1 MQKVKIVT
9 HSGCDLSFGEAEKY
23 NIMMI
28 PDWIIIDK
36 TEYRNNID
44 IYPDT
49 FYSRLE
55 ESEDLPTSAHP
66 SPAEFM
72 DAFHSA
78 SEYEE
83 ILFIA
88 LSSKLTGTYNTASF
102 TSQLLSED
110 GFGSKIYVFDSCQA
124 SYGAALIILEAARL
138 AQEGLGAEEIIE
150 KLEELVPRIGVFFVM
165 NTLKYAYKGG
175 RIGAISAITADT
187 LGIKPL
193 LVFKDGTVSDLSLNR
208 TFNEGLKSVYKRYK
222 RHIGEDKETI
232 IFHACNEKGALKLK
246 DMIQKDFPEVEPRIE
261 LIGPVI
267 GLYTGT
273 GCVGIAFKKKEA

>member
-9 HSGCDLSFGEAEKY
+9 HSGCDLSQGELEKH
-23 NIMMI
+23 NISMI
-28 PDWIIIDK
+28 PDWVIIDGV
-36 TEYRNNID
+36 EYRNNID
-44 IYPDT
+44 IYPST
-49 FYSRLE
+49 FYTRLE
-55 ESEDLPTSAHP
+55 ESEELPTSSHP

-72 DAFHSA
+72 DAFSSM

-83 ILFIA
+83 IIFIA

-102 TSQLLSED
+102 TAQLLEED
-110 GFGSKIYVFDSCQA
+110 GFVPKIHIFDSCQA
-124 SYGAALIILEAARL
+124 SFGAALIVLEAARL
-138 AQEGLGAEEIIE
+138 AKEGLTARDIISQ
-150 KLEELVPRIGVFFVM
+150 LNELVPKIGVFFVM

-193 LVFKDGTVSDLSLNR
+193 LVFQDGTVKDLSLNR

-222 RHIGEDKETI
+222 LYVGDKKDVI
-232 IFHACNEKGALKLK
+232 IFHACNEKGALRLK
-246 DMIQKDFPEVEPRIE
+246 SMIQKDYPDVEPRIE

-273 GCVGIAFKKKEA
+273 GCVGIAFEKKEA

>member
-9 HSGCDLSFGEAEKY
+9 HSGCDLSYGEVERY
-23 NIMMI
+23 NISMV
-28 PDWIIIDK
+28 PDWVIVDGK
-36 TEYRNNID
+36 EYKNNID

-49 FYSRLE
+49 FYARLE
-55 ESEDLPTSAHP
+55 ESEELPTSAHP

-72 DAFHSA
+72 DAFRAESD
-78 SEYEE
+78 YEE
-83 ILFIA
+83 IIFIA
-88 LSSKLTGTYNTASF
+88 LSSKLTGTYNTASIAA
-102 TSQLLSED
+102 QLLSED
-110 GFGSKIYVFDSCQA
+110 DFPSRIHVFDSCQA
-124 SYGAALIILEAARL
+124 SYGAALIVLEAARL
-138 AQEGLGAEEIIE
+138 AQEGLNACEIIE
-150 KLEELVPRIGVFFVM
+150 ELQKLVPKIGVFFVM

-208 TFNEGLKSVYKRYK
+208 TFNEGLKSVFKRFKLY
-222 RHIGEDKETI
+222 IGDNKETI

-246 DMIQKDFPEVEPRIE
+246 DMIQKEFPEVEPRIE

-273 GCVGIAFKKKEA
+273 GCVGIAFRKKDD

>member
-9 HSGCDLSFGEAEKY
+9 HSGCDLSFQEAEKY
-23 NIMMI
+23 DISMI
-28 PDWIIIDK
+28 PDWVIIK
-36 TEYRNNID
+36 EKEYRNNID

-49 FYSRLE
+49 FYARLE
-55 ESEDLPTSAHP
+55 ESEELPTSAHP

-72 DAFHSA
+72 DAFRSVADH
-78 SEYEE
+78 EE
-83 ILFIA
+83 IIFIA
-88 LSSKLTGTYNTASF
+88 LSSKLTGTYNTASIAA
-102 TSQLLSED
+102 QLLED
-110 GFGSKIYVFDSCQA
+110 EEFPSRIHVFDSCQA
-124 SYGAALIILEAARL
+124 SYGAALIVLEAAKL
-138 AQEGLGAEEIIE
+138 AQEGLNAEEIIE
-150 KLEELVPRIGVFFVM
+150 RLNELVPRIGVFFVM

-208 TFNEGLKSVYKRYK
+208 TFNEGLKSVYKRYR

-246 DMIQKDFPEVEPRIE
+246 SMIQKDYPDVEPRIE